1 MHVIPRSV
9 AVSAP
14 LRVRERLRHA
24 PDGERAVVHAGRH
37 ALYVDLDGWC
47 LGVVG
52 RQAAQVPCAL
62 RLGTDDLAAL
72 EGATGAHVRAGTLH
86 VDGTPLAVGRV
97 VDDRVPR
104 LDRAAGKP
112 ATTTPA
118 DLPAEVVD
126 FVAEVGLVRSPVRAL
141 DPADAARLVGRGGG
155 LTPLGD
161 DVLCGWLALHRA
173 AGRATLVMDA
183 AVRSLLP
190 RTTLL
195 SATLLECALHG
206 EVLPEFAAYVAAIG
220 GPHEPDRA
228 AALAAVGH
236 TSGAGLLH
244 GALLALA
251 ELDHT
256 NGVAA

>member
-1 MHVIPRSV
+1 MAATSRLTWRSV
-9 AVSAP
+9 TESAYAP
-14 LRVRERLRHA
+14 ERSST
-24 PDGERAVVHAGRH
+24 
-37 ALYVDLDGWC
+37 C
-47 LGVVG
+47 
-52 RQAAQVPCAL
+52 
-62 RLGTDDLAAL
+62 
-72 EGATGAHVRAGTLH
+72 
-86 VDGTPLAVGRV
+86 
-97 VDDRVPR
+97 
-104 LDRAAGKP
+104 
-112 ATTTPA
+112 
-118 DLPAEVVD
+118 D
-126 FVAEVGLVRSPVRAL
+126 FVAQVGLVRSPGRAL
-141 DPADAARLVGRGGG
+141 DPADATRLVGRGGG

-183 AVRSLLP
+183 AVRALLP

-206 EVLPEFAAYVAAIG
+206 EVLPEFAAYVAELG

-236 TSGAGLLH
+236 TSGAGLLY

>member
-1 MHVIPRSV
+1 MNPPSV
-9 AVSAP
+9 AVSAAP
-14 LRVRERLRHA
+14 RLRERLRDA
-24 PDGERAVVHAGRH
+24 PDGARTVLHRGRH

-52 RQAAQVPCAL
+52 RAAAQVPCAL
-62 RLGTDDLAAL
+62 RLGTDELGDLEVAEASVVAGNL
-72 EGATGAHVRAGTLH
+72 HLDGA
-86 VDGTPLAVGRV
+86 PLTIGRV
-97 VDDRVPR
+97 VDARVPH
-104 LDRAAGKP
+104 LDLAAGRRG
-112 ATTTPA
+112 TTAP
-118 DLPAEVVD
+118 DLLPPGVVE
-126 FVAEVGLVRSPVRAL
+126 FVESVGLVRSPPRPL
-141 DPADAARLVGRGGG
+141 DPADVARLVGRGDG

-173 AGRATLVMDA
+173 AGRATLVVDA
-183 AVRSLLP
+183 AVRALLT

-206 EVLPEFAAYVAAIG
+206 EVLPEFAAYVASVG
-220 GPHEPDRA
+220 TPDEPARA

-236 TSGAGLLH
+236 TSGGGLLY

-251 ELDHT
+251 ELDHM

>member
-1 MHVIPRSV
+1 MIPSPV
-9 AVSAP
+9 PVSAP
-14 LRVRERLRHA
+14 ARLRERLRGA
-24 PDGERAVVHAGRH
+24 PDGEVAVVHRGRH
-37 ALYVDLDGWC
+37 AVYVDLDGWC

-52 RQAAQVPCAL
+52 RAAAQVPCAL
-62 RLGTDDLAAL
+62 RLGTDDLGPLAGAGAAVL
-72 EGATGAHVRAGTLH
+72 DGTLH
-86 VDGTPLAVGRV
+86 LDGTPLTIGRL
-97 VDDRVPR
+97 VDARVPR
-104 LDRAAGKP
+104 LDAANRLRRTTVTAGLPPEIGDLVAPVPGRPAPLDAAG
-112 ATTTPA
+112 
-118 DLPAEVVD
+118 V
-126 FVAEVGLVRSPVRAL
+126 
-141 DPADAARLVGRGGG
+141 ARLVGRGDG

-173 AGRATLVMDA
+173 VGRATPEVDA
-183 AVRSLLP
+183 AVRSLSS

-206 EVLPEFAAYVAAIG
+206 EVLPPFAAYVAAIG
-220 GPHEPDRA
+220 TPDEPDRA

-236 TSGAGLLH
+236 TSGTGLLH

>member
-1 MHVIPRSV
+1 VIPSPV

-14 LRVRERLRHA
+14 PRLRERLRGA
-24 PDGERAVVHAGRH
+24 PDGPRPVLHRGRH
-37 ALYVDLDGWC
+37 AVYVDLDGWC
-47 LGVVG
+47 LGLVG
-52 RQAAQVPCAL
+52 RAAAQVPCAL
-62 RLGTDDLAAL
+62 RLASDDLGSL
-72 EGATGAHVRAGTLH
+72 VGATAVVADGVLHLDGA
-86 VDGTPLAVGRV
+86 PLTVGRV
-97 VDDRVPR
+97 VDTRVPL
-104 LDRAAGKP
+104 LDAATLHSRATTAAAVPREVVALAPLTPGHGPSRPLDAAG
-112 ATTTPA
+112 
-118 DLPAEVVD
+118 V
-126 FVAEVGLVRSPVRAL
+126 
-141 DPADAARLVGRGGG
+141 ARLVGRGDG

-173 AGRATLVMDA
+173 AGHATPEVDT
-183 AVRSLLP
+183 AVRSLLS

-206 EVLPEFAAYVAAIG
+206 EVLPQFAAYVAAIG
-220 GPHEPDRA
+220 TRDEPDRA

-244 GALLALA
+244 GALLALT